1 MSSMFAEWNLLS
13 TKSTSKSERYPK
25 KIKRINHAVGFYF
38 VNTPVGIPVHS
49 QLYAFSGPQPCRAS
63 KRPGFGQV
71 PERFGV
77 TGCRNLFSAVI
88 VCDDGDIATVLA
100 TS

>member
-1 MSSMFAEWNLLS
+1 M
-13 TKSTSKSERYPK
+13 
-25 KIKRINHAVGFYF
+25 GFYF